1 MLVTLWMQ
9 QPARAKRCP
18 ACLLSLK
25 GSRGRHGADLH
36 GGVLDAAPT
45 GPLLAV
51 CGQDAGTVPSITS
64 HQPRSPTRDRSSVWQ
79 GCPPS
84 RRPSRDRIATYRPEP
99 APAPRTECA
108 AGLPSTS
115 SPLRSRLRT
124 RGATQTGRNGTY
136 HATKLARAMQVEA
149 RWRADMHGVICL
161 LTGGLL
167 ATTSDPRGR
176 LPELLMRLARTLSP
190 G

>member
-36 GGVLDAAPT
+36 GGVLDAGPT
-45 GPLLAV
+45 GPPLAV

-84 RRPSRDRIATYRPEP
+84 RRPARDRIATYRPEP
-99 APAPRTECA
+99 APAPGTECA

-124 RGATQTGRNGTY
+124 RVPLRPGATAPTTPPSLRGRCKWRRDGGP
-136 HATKLARAMQVEA
+136 AAVFVKVVEA
-149 RWRADMHGVICL
+149 KGSYAAGSAGSS
-161 LTGGLL
+161 GGLIQ
-167 ATTSDPRGR
+167 AASG
-176 LPELLMRLARTLSP
+176 S
-190 G
+190 